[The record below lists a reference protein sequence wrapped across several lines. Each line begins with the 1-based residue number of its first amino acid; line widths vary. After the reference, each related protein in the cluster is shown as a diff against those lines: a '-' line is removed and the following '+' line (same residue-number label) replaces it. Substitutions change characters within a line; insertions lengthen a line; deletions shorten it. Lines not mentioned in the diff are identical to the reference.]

1 MLGILILIWLRQRL
15 SQLNNSC
22 GESNKNRIHME
33 KQNYFHGTGKRKTA
47 VAQVRLLLGN
57 GAIIINGVPYE
68 ERFPRL
74 EHRRTIMQPFLITD
88 SIGKYNAMVKVV
100 GGGIGGQCGAIS
112 HGIARA
118 LVRAD
123 ESLKLSLRQNGL
135 LTRDSR
141 VKERK
146 KAGLKRARKAPQY
159 TKR

>member
-1 MLGILILIWLRQRL
+1 
-15 SQLNNSC
+15 
-22 GESNKNRIHME
+22 ME
-33 KQNYFHGTGKRKTA
+33 KQAYFYGTGRRKAA
-47 VAQVRLLLGN
+47 VARVRLLPGN

-68 ERFPRL
+68 ELFTRL
-74 EHRRTIMQPFLITD
+74 EHRRTILQPFLVTD
-88 SIGKYNAMVKVV
+88 SASKYNAVVKVA
-100 GGGIGGQCGAIS
+100 GGGISGQSDAIS

-123 ESLKLSLRQNGL
+123 ESLKSTIRHYGL

-146 KAGLKRARKAPQY
+146 KAGLKRARKPPQY

>member
-1 MLGILILIWLRQRL
+1 M
-15 SQLNNSC
+15 
-22 GESNKNRIHME
+22 K
-33 KQNYFHGTGKRKTA
+33 KQTYFWGTGRRNTA
-47 VAQVRLLLGN
+47 VAQARLIPGN

-74 EHRRTIMQPFLITD
+74 EHRQTILRPLLVTE
-88 SIGKYNAMVKVV
+88 SVGKYNAVVKVA
-100 GGGIGGQCGAIS
+100 GGGISGQSGAIS

-123 ESLKLSLRQNGL
+123 ENLKPILRQNGL

-141 VKERK
+141 AKERK
-146 KAGLKRARKAPQY
+146 KAGLKRARKAKQY

>member
-1 MLGILILIWLRQRL
+1 
-15 SQLNNSC
+15 
-22 GESNKNRIHME
+22 ME
-33 KQNYFHGTGKRKTA
+33 KQTYFHGTGRRKAA
-47 VAQVRLLLGN
+47 VAQVRLLPGN
-57 GAIIINGVPYE
+57 GAIIINGVPYD

-74 EHRRTIMQPFLITD
+74 EHRRVITQPFLVTESAD
-88 SIGKYNAMVKVV
+88 KYNAMVKVA
-100 GGGIGGQCGAIS
+100 GGGISGQCGAIS

-123 ESLKLSLRQNGL
+123 ENLKPTLRKNGL

-146 KAGLKRARKAPQY
+146 KPGLKRARKAPQY